1 MYIFF
6 ISKYKRDDCPSWLD
20 VNNKV
25 EPDVLMVNPK
35 KSRVFEIRGFEFSES
50 STHTATDAE

>member
-1 MYIFF
+1 
-6 ISKYKRDDCPSWLD
+6 